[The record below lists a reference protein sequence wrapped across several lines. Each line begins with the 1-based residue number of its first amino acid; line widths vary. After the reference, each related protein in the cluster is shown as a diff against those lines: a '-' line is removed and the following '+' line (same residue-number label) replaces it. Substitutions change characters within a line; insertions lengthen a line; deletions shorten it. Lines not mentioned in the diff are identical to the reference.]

1 VTEEQ
6 KLMITGLRNNGI
18 GYRTIANQLNISRDQ
33 VRYYCRRNNLT
44 GTKGINKFH
53 KDREL
58 SFIKSLKSNNIGYE
72 YIGGYKNNISS
83 VTLRCNRC
91 GEVVV
96 RNASFVRKNRTHQRH
111 ECCTAKTKLI
121 SSLTKVLSNRCK
133 QLMRE
138 QANKQRELLL
148 NKVCI
153 ECGTEFKANTLKRIY
168 CSDQCSNKRQNR
180 IRELK
185 RNKRLRQ
192 NGKIDY
198 SITLTKLI
206 KRDKGVCSICGR
218 KVMLDVNCQHD
229 LYPSIDH
236 ILPVSKGG
244 THTWGNVQLAHRVCN
259 TVKSN
264 GLIAVHLIHD
274 SPLSP
279 EYGVFNRDRA
289 GDLGIIHR

>member
-1 VTEEQ
+1 MTEEQ

-18 GYRTIANQLNISRDQ
+18 GYQTIANQLNISRDQ
-33 VRYYCRRNNLT
+33 VRYYCKRNNLT
-44 GTKGINKFH
+44 GNKGSNKLH

-58 SFIKSLKSNNIGYE
+58 NFIKSLKSNNMDYEYLGGYE
-72 YIGGYKNNISS
+72 NNIRS
-83 VTLRCNRC
+83 VTLRCKRC

-96 RNASFVRKNRTHQRH
+96 MNASFVRKNRTHQRH

-121 SSLTKVLSNRCK
+121 NSLTKVLSNRCK

-153 ECGTEFKANTLKRIY
+153 ECGTEFKANTLRRIC

-180 IRELK
+180 IHELK
-185 RNKRLRQ
+185 RNKRLKQ

-206 KRDKGVCSICGR
+206 KRDKGKCAICGKR
-218 KVMLDVNCQHD
+218 VDIKADPNSDM
-229 LYPSIDH
+229 YPSIDH
-236 ILPVSKGG
+236 VFPVSKGG
-244 THTWGNVQLAHRVCN
+244 THTWDNVQLAHRGCN
-259 TVKSN
+259 SDKNDKVLIEEAN
-264 GLIAVHLIHD
+264 GQLRLC
-274 SPLSP
+274 L
-279 EYGVFNRDRA
+279 
-289 GDLGIIHR
+289 

>member
-1 VTEEQ
+1 MTEEQ

-18 GYRTIANQLNISRDQ
+18 GYQTIANQLNISRDQ
-33 VRYYCRRNNLT
+33 VRYYCKRNSLT
-44 GTKGINKFH
+44 GNKGSNKLH

-58 SFIKSLKSNNIGYE
+58 NFIKSLKSNNIDYEYLGGYE
-72 YIGGYKNNISS
+72 NNISS
-83 VTLRCNRC
+83 VTLRCKRC

-96 RNASFVRKNRTHQRH
+96 MNASFVRKNRTYQRH

-121 SSLTKVLSNRCK
+121 NSLTKVLSNRCK

-153 ECGTEFKANTLKRIY
+153 ECGTEFKANTLRRIY

-180 IRELK
+180 IHELK
-185 RNKRLRQ
+185 RNKRLKQ

-206 KRDKGVCSICGR
+206 KRDKGKCAICGKR
-218 KVMLDVNCQHD
+218 VDIKADPNSDM
-229 LYPSIDH
+229 YPSIDH
-236 ILPVSKGG
+236 VFPVSKGG
-244 THTWGNVQLAHRVCN
+244 THTWDNVQLAHRGCN
-259 TVKSN
+259 SDKSDKVLIEEAN
-264 GLIAVHLIHD
+264 GQLRLC
-274 SPLSP
+274 L
-279 EYGVFNRDRA
+279 
-289 GDLGIIHR
+289 

>member
-1 VTEEQ
+1 MTEEQ

-18 GYRTIANQLNISRDQ
+18 GYQTIANQLNISRDQ
-33 VRYYCRRNNLT
+33 VRYYCKRNSLT
-44 GTKGINKFH
+44 GNKGSNKLH

-58 SFIKSLKSNNIGYE
+58 NFIKSLKSNNIDYEYLGGYE
-72 YIGGYKNNISS
+72 NNISS
-83 VTLRCNRC
+83 VTLRCKRC

-96 RNASFVRKNRTHQRH
+96 MNASFVRKNRTHQRH

-121 SSLTKVLSNRCK
+121 NSLTKVLSNRCK

-168 CSDQCSNKRQNR
+168 CSDQCRNKRQYR
-180 IRELK
+180 IHELK
-185 RNKRLRQ
+185 RNKRLKQ

-206 KRDKGVCSICGR
+206 KRDKGKCAICGKR
-218 KVMLDVNCQHD
+218 VDIKADPNSDM
-229 LYPSIDH
+229 YPSIDH
-236 ILPVSKGG
+236 VFPVSKGG
-244 THTWGNVQLAHRVCN
+244 THTWDNVQLAHRGCN
-259 TVKSN
+259 SDKSDKVLIEEAN
-264 GLIAVHLIHD
+264 GQLRLC
-274 SPLSP
+274 L
-279 EYGVFNRDRA
+279 
-289 GDLGIIHR
+289 